1 MLFQENDNDSK
12 EVQITKDNIKIPLY
26 YKDEKYLINI
36 YASKDNINIIFKLEK
51 DKIQTYY
58 FLEKF
63 DLKDFKRKNKLFLNY
78 TNIDDIFILFKDI
91 SKTYFINLEI
101 KGIKISIIFKNIN
114 TNAAFKFSLKKKIV
128 SQERLNPLIVEQI
141 QDNKVKLKTLKNQ
154 VIKLD
159 KNLQIKNHIINS
171 INTSI
176 TNINNILNNI
186 SIINTNNNSILN
198 TASTKNSSANESNSE
213 NNSNNNNEDEYQE
226 AMNDSNNNNINQNN
240 QNQKKDLDNNNNNN
254 NNKTNEN
261 NNTKNKNKII
271 SENNLDTFF
280 CFDKKDPAQNKKIIE
295 LLIIFNVV
303 TIVIVLYILSSI
315 YNFRID
321 IDNPGEKEDDYYDNK
336 LTYLTFIRNPGNNE
350 NQNFRDL
357 FEENFDLLNKG
368 DDGITRSS
376 SKEDY
381 TDKKKKKNSERYS
394 YYSNDLY

>member
-254 NNKTNEN
+254 TNKTNEN

>member
-51 DKIQTYY
+51 GKIQTYY

-254 NNKTNEN
+254 TNKTNEN

-357 FEENFDLLNKG
+357 FEENLDLLNKG
-368 DDGITRSS
+368 DDGITISN

-394 YYSNDLY
+394 YYSNGLY